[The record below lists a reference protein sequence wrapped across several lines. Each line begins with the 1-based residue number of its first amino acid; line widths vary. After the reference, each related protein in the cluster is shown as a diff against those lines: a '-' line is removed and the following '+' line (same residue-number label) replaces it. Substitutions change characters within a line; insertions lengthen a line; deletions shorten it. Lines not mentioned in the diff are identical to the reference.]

1 VEHKEPVAINL
12 RVLKPVPSDLVF
24 DESVGAN
31 GSAPARKP
39 SASFFAWLYA
49 SSLVVLLP
57 SIVVASFF
65 NLLQSWLWL
74 GAGTLVAISSLALTT
89 WLVARPVLELSR
101 AAAGVDDGDLR
112 SRAIPGGGAQMRRLA
127 QTFNSILDR
136 LVIAQPPLPGEAGEP
151 ARQLSISAEE
161 LANAAAEHAQAIAQT
176 AAELDALVGRSASI
190 AESITGVFNQSAE
203 LSASIQRTRTDLQ
216 GSSDRTAAN
225 AKRVDDIQRVVEHLN
240 DIADQTALL
249 ALNAAIEA
257 ARAGDSGRGFAVVAD
272 EVRRL
277 AERSKAAAAEIA
289 ALAEGA
295 MSTSGEAVMA
305 IERRG
310 QQLDRWMSLTQVMAE
325 LTGKV
330 QPAVQQQ
337 HTATESVKLAVS
349 LIADRSRP
357 IATAAQELAAD
368 LSARASEVTE

>member
-1 VEHKEPVAINL
+1 VATNL
-12 RVLKPVPSDLVF
+12 RVLRPATSDLS
-24 DESVGAN
+24 DQQSEGPIQN
-31 GSAPARKP
+31 APHSKP
-39 SASFFAWLYA
+39 WDSFFIYLFV
-49 SSLVVLLP
+49 SSLVVVLP
-57 SIVVASFF
+57 SIVLASFF
-65 NLLQSWLWL
+65 NLAQSWLWL
-74 GAGTLVAISSLALTT
+74 GIGSMLVVAILALST
-89 WLVARPVLELSR
+89 WMAARPVLELSR
-101 AAAGVDDGDLR
+101 AAEGVDEGDLR
-112 SRAIPGGGAQMRRLA
+112 SRASPGGGAQTRRLA
-127 QTFNSILDR
+127 HTFNSILDR
-136 LVIAQPPLPGEAGEP
+136 LVIAEPPLPGETGEP
-151 ARQLSISAEE
+151 ARQLSISAQE
-161 LANAAAEHAQAIAQT
+161 LANAAAEHVQAIAQT
-176 AAELDALVGRSASI
+176 AVELEALTGRSASI
-190 AESITGVFNQSAE
+190 AESITGVVNQAAE

-225 AKRVDDIQRVVEHLN
+225 AKRVDDIRTVVEQLN

-295 MSTSGEAVMA
+295 LATSSEAVMA

-310 QQLDRWMSLTQVMAE
+310 QQLDRWMSITQVMSE
-325 LTGKV
+325 LSGKV

-337 HTATESVKLAVS
+337 NTAAESVKLAVS

-357 IATAAQELAAD
+357 IATAAKELAAE
-368 LSARASEVTE
+368 LSTGGLEVTV